1 MNDIAIKVKSLSKL
15 HEICSMPSAFCAL
28 RTPLNRNSEPCG
40 IPRSGPPEVDSTGRA
55 HSLSLLVPIYPD
67 LSGCI
72 GVCRDC
78 RELQTRKT
86 LA

>member
-15 HEICSMPSAFCAL
+15 HEICPLPHALCAL

-55 HSLSLLVPIYPD
+55 HSLSLLVPMYRG
-67 LSGCI
+67 LSG
-72 GVCRDC
+72 
-78 RELQTRKT
+78 LQGASNSKDLGITQN
-86 LA
+86 LLH